1 MRLHRMYRV
10 VPLLAL
16 AVLIAS
22 CSKHEMAEREAAAAA
37 ESSADAAGAP
47 SLAEA
52 PSDTAAAAAPQQNVA
67 SPALQGPGV
76 DPSQMASD
84 VASQIDP
91 QRRFIRTAQAQ
102 FQVVDVYRTALAI
115 EDEVAAQGGFVVDNE
130 ISSQVQRVLSR
141 PLAPGKRLELTEYSL
156 QGQLTVRVPSERTQ
170 AFLRAVAAQMEFLD
184 RRSFSA
190 RDAQFDLLRQ
200 QLASQ
205 RAQDE
210 QRELGDAVQAGG
222 KLADKTD
229 AIQSRGA
236 ARASRD
242 EALIAQ
248 KQFEDRV
255 AFSTIT
261 LSLRQDAQVRRA
273 ERVDVDAVFRDNGP
287 GFFSRLGESLAVGWR
302 AALDIV
308 IALAA
313 LWPLWLGVVAA
324 VVGWR
329 RWRKAHPRPAAS

>member
-1 MRLHRMYRV
+1 MRLHRMYCV
-10 VPLLAL
+10 VPLLAFSI
-16 AVLIAS
+16 LIVA
-22 CSKHEMAEREAAAAA
+22 CSKREMAEADATAAA
-37 ESSADAAGAP
+37 ESSADAGVAIM
-47 SLAEA
+47 AEA
-52 PSDTAAAAAPQQNVA
+52 ASDNAAAAAPQKSVEA
-67 SPALQGPGV
+67 PAMQGPGV
-76 DPSQMASD
+76 DPSQMASE
-84 VASQIDP
+84 VASQVDP

-130 ISSQVQRVLSR
+130 IASQVQRVLSR
-141 PLAPGKRLELTEYSL
+141 PLGQGKRLELAEYTL
-156 QGQLTVRVPSERTQ
+156 HGELTVRVPSERTQ

-200 QLASQ
+200 QLARQ

-210 QRELGDAVQAGG
+210 QRELADAVQAGG
-222 KLADKTD
+222 KLGDKTD
-229 AIQSRGA
+229 AIQSRGT

-248 KQFEDRV
+248 KEFEDRV

-287 GFFSRLGESLAVGWR
+287 GFFSRVGEALQAGWR
-302 AALDIV
+302 GCLELV
-308 IALAA
+308 IALMTV
-313 LWPLWLGVVAA
+313 WPLWLLVLGAA
-324 VVGWR
+324 ILWR
-329 RWRKAHPRPAAS
+329 RWRKKPANP